1 MLVFDIETD
10 GLLDDVTKLH
20 CMCIYNEATNQM
32 HRYNPSNIIVGVR
45 YLFGALEHGDMIA
58 GHNIIAYDIPVLHKL
73 FPNDF
78 PFERKHRKY
87 VFDTLVASRLIYS
100 NLDTLDLGKIQQGT
114 LPKSLYKSHSLKA
127 WGHRL
132 GENKGN
138 YGEQENAWDSYC
150 EEMLDYNEQDVVVT
164 SFLLHKLLSKEY
176 SQTALDLEHEVAWL
190 IAKQERN
197 GFPFDKKK
205 AEELEK
211 VLRIRQYELKSEI
224 EKTAP
229 PIPDKIFIPKRD
241 NKKLGYIKGIPIQ
254 RYKTFNANSRQQIDY
269 LLKEHFNYQPKNEDL
284 YEHDE
289 EGKVVRLKIDESTL
303 SFISKDVEASEEL
316 RHFASLLNESLMVS
330 KRLGQLADGDN
341 AWLSMIDKD
350 GKIHGCVIP
359 NGAVSGRA
367 THSTP
372 NVAQVP
378 AVSAP
383 YGKECRELFHAGEG
397 WIQVG
402 VDASGLE
409 LRCLA
414 HYMHP
419 YDGGEY
425 AHEILNGD
433 IHTKNQINAGLPTRN
448 NAKTF
453 IYGFLYGAGDAKIGS
468 IIKGTKEDGKRIKKK
483 FLEATPAIK
492 TLTQKVKDTL
502 VEYTSRNQQRWKR
515 RFLKGLDGR
524 KLHVR
529 SVHSAL
535 NLLLQSAG
543 AIICKKW
550 IVRTEERMIELG
562 YKHGFNGDFAYMAW
576 IHDEIQV
583 ACRTEEIAKVLV
595 EESQK
600 AMRDTQDYFD
610 FRVQLDTEGKIG
622 KNWRDCH

>member
-1 MLVFDIETD
+1 MLVFDIETN
-10 GLLDDVTKLH
+10 GLLETVDKLF
-20 CMCIYNEATNQM
+20 CISIYDTEAKRMDKYDPLCATE
-32 HRYNPSNIIVGVR
+32 GVKR
-45 YLFGALEHGDMIA
+45 LFQALTEGETIA
-58 GHNIIAYDIPVLHKL
+58 GHNIIGYDIPCLQKL
-73 FPNDF
+73 CPNEF
-78 PFERKHRKY
+78 PFTREHRRF
-87 VFDTLVASRLIYS
+87 VFDTLIASRLIYA
-100 NLDTLDLGKIQQGT
+100 NLDTLDLGLLKTGK
-114 LPKSLYKSHSLKA
+114 LPKVLYKSHSLKA
-127 WGHRL
+127 WGYRL
-132 GENKGN
+132 GELKGT
-138 YGEQENAWDSYC
+138 YGEQEDAWDTYTP
-150 EEMLDYNEQDVVVT
+150 EMLDYNEQDVIV
-164 SFLLHKLLSKEY
+164 SNLLLEKILEKEY

-190 IAKQERN
+190 IADQERN
-197 GFPFDKKK
+197 GYPFDRKK

-211 VLRIRQYELKSEI
+211 VLRIRHYELKKQI
-224 EKTAP
+224 EETAP
-229 PIPDKIFIPKRD
+229 PIPDKLFIPKRD
-241 NKKLGYIKGIPIQ
+241 NKKLGYVKGVPIQ
-254 RYKTFNANSRQQIDY
+254 RYKTFNSNSRQQIDY
-269 LLKEHFNYQPKNEDL
+269 LLKEHFNYQPDNEDL
-284 YEHDE
+284 YERDE
-289 EGKVVRLKIDESTL
+289 DGHITRLKIDETTL
-303 SFISKDVEASEEL
+303 TFISNDEQATLEL
-316 RHFASLLNESLMVS
+316 RHFASLLNEGLLVS
-330 KRLGQLADGDN
+330 KRLGQLADGNN
-341 AWLSMIDKD
+341 AWLSMIKPD
-350 GKIHGCVIP
+350 GRIHGCVIT
-359 NGAVSGRA
+359 NGAVTGRA
-367 THSTP
+367 THSNP

-383 YGKECRELFHAGEG
+383 YGTECRELFNAGG
-397 WIQVG
+397 WTQVG

-492 TLTQKVKDTL
+492 KLKQKIEETL
-502 VEYTSRNQQRWKR
+502 VEYTSRNSQRWKR
-515 RFLKGLDGR
+515 RYLRGLDGR

-529 SVHSAL
+529 STHSAL

-562 YKHGFNGDFAYMAW
+562 YKHGWDGDFAYMAW
-576 IHDEIQV
+576 VHDEIQV
-583 ACRTEEIAKVLV
+583 ACRTEEIARVLV
-595 EESQK
+595 EEAQK